1 MRYYEL
7 MFVLKPTLAEEEVV
21 SRVDFV
27 KEILSKNEA
36 SIECEINMGMR
47 KLAYEVKKYER
58 GTYTVFYFKAPAVA
72 IKEIERILRITEEV
86 IKFMTVKYESKK
98 EITHWEK
105 LVKTAKEKSSKKA
118 EAEAEVAQ

>member
-7 MFVLKPTLAEEEVV
+7 MFVLKPTLTEEEVV

>member
-7 MFVLKPTLAEEEVV
+7 MFVLKPTLTEEEVV

-36 SIECEINMGMR
+36 SIECEVNMGMR

-72 IKEIERILRITEEV
+72 IKEIERILRIAEEV

-118 EAEAEVAQ
+118 EAEVAQ